1 MTPAEFAVL
10 VDSRLKHY
18 RAHIDVMDALNAL
31 NCQVTIGSSE
41 VKMDDLRLFTSD
53 EIVSEQP
60 TESTVSIF
68 KQWVTVTGGETI

>member
-10 VDSRLKHY
+10 VDSRLQHY

-41 VKMDDLRLFTSD
+41 VKMNDLRLFTSD
-53 EIVSEQP
+53 DIVSEQP
-60 TESTVSIF
+60 TENTVSIF

>member
-10 VDSRLKHY
+10 VDSRLQHY

-41 VKMDDLRLFTSD
+41 VKMNDLRLFTSD
-53 EIVSEQP
+53 DIVSEQP
-60 TESTVSIF
+60 TENTVSIF
-68 KQWVTVTGGETI
+68 KQWVTATGGETI